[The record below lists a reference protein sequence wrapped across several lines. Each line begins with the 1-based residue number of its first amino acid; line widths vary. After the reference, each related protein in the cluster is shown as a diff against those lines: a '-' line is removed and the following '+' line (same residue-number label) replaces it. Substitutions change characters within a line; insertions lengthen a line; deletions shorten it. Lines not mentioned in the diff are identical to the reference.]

1 MNIFSFL
8 EPLQRVSFALDDST
22 LSLMALLVGMAGG
35 WRLSVWR
42 DQLKAKRARIRI
54 ERKTDVSPRNKAE

>member
-8 EPLQRVSFALDDST
+8 EPLQRASFALDDST

-42 DQLKAKRARIRI
+42 DQLKAKRARIRVV
-54 ERKTDVSPRNKAE
+54 RKTDVSPRNKAE